1 VSWCLVKKKKVVY
14 YQPEQKPEE
23 NDWTVVSCCPLL
35 DWILDHYKE
44 FGVSIQLFSEQT
56 SIGSQFVKGFGGIG
70 GFLRYGVDL
79 PSITVEPEEEEEYV
93 W

>member
-1 VSWCLVKKKKVVY
+1 MKKKIVY
-14 YQPEQKPEE
+14 YQTEQKPEE

-44 FGVSIQLFSEQT
+44 FGVSIQLFSDQT
-56 SIGSQFVKGFGGIG
+56 SIGSQFVKGFGGLG

-79 PSITVEPEEEEEYV
+79 PSITVEPDEEEEYV